1 VERLQSWFRAE
12 APSQPLWLIPVGA
25 VLYTALGIFSL
36 ETLTIDAVSPLW
48 PGAGVGLLLAL
59 WFGWRGLA
67 ALWVAD
73 VMIGVLG
80 PISAGV
86 ALPPATATAVT
97 LEAGVGAALI
107 VALGIDHSLRTTR
120 DTVGLVA
127 AIAVGGALG
136 ATLGAAAQ
144 VTAGVASSFSEA
156 FGTWWLSDVCGAFL
170 VGGLGMVIPATSLP
184 GRHTRL
190 KLAGA
195 LMLVALTAAALNLIG
210 DAAPV
215 ALIPAAT
222 LAAVIGRG
230 PGALGA
236 GVVAAGVALP
246 FVDGGASNFA
256 GRGASGVF
264 ELEFILTAMTITVL
278 VLAATLDARD
288 DAIADL
294 TARATTDELTGLS
307 NRFGLE
313 THLRGVAAAE
323 VGLTVFSI
331 DRFRLIKSGLGYE
344 AGDRFLVETGSRLA
358 AVAPPG
364 GRIARLEGDEFA
376 LLHGP
381 EANRGETISL
391 AEKALAMLSQPF
403 KVNGHT
409 VTPTISA
416 GIAWTKPHEA
426 LSDAATALHDAKA
439 AGGGRWRLSRSG
451 AQGSHPLRREAH
463 LREAIS
469 NGQVVPYFQPI
480 VCLSDCRVASCEAL
494 ARWQHPRRGL
504 LNPADFVPV
513 AEQGD
518 VIHELG
524 ARMLQW
530 ACEEVASWPSQI
542 SVAVNISARQLHS
555 GLAKEVEA
563 ALENAGIGADRLQ
576 LELTETALLDQVDA
590 DATLEALRQTGVTLA
605 LDDFGTGWSSF
616 EIAQKLRVDRLKID
630 RSFVARIGENGSE
643 AALIAA
649 MVAMARAID
658 ADIVAEG
665 VETMEQHETLVE
677 LGVDAAQGYL
687 YSHPVPGEQ
696 LAEFLTKRAD
706 WAHFP
711 A

>member
-1 VERLQSWFRAE
+1 MERLRSWFQAE
-12 APSQPLWLIPVGA
+12 APSQPLWLIPTGA
-25 VLYTALGIFSL
+25 VLYTAVGIFSL
-36 ETLTIDAVSPLW
+36 ETLTVDAVSPLW
-48 PGAGVGLLLAL
+48 PGAGIGLLLAL

-73 VMIGVLG
+73 VMVGVLG
-80 PISAGV
+80 PISVGV
-86 ALPPATATAVT
+86 ALPPATATAVMI
-97 LEAGVGAALI
+97 EAGVGAALL
-107 VALGIDHSLRTTR
+107 VSLGVNPSLRTTR
-120 DTVGLVA
+120 DTVGFAA
-127 AIAVGGALG
+127 AIAAAGAVGAVLG
-136 ATLGAAAQ
+136 AVAL
-144 VTAGVASSFSEA
+144 VTAGAGSDFFDA

-170 VGGLGMVIPATSLP
+170 VGGLGLVIPAARIP
-184 GRHTRL
+184 GRRTAL
-190 KLAGA
+190 KLAAA
-195 LMLVALTAAALNLIG
+195 LTLVAIAAAALNLIG

-215 ALIPAAT
+215 ALIPAVT

-236 GVVAAGVALP
+236 GVVAAAVALP
-246 FVDGGASNFA
+246 FVEGGTSGFG
-256 GRGASGVF
+256 GRGAAGVF
-264 ELEFILTAMTITVL
+264 ELEFILTALTITIL
-278 VLAATLDARD
+278 VLASTLDARD

-294 TARATTDELTGLS
+294 TARAATDELTGLS

-313 THLRGVAAAE
+313 THLGGIAAAE
-323 VGLTVFSI
+323 VGLIVLSI

-358 AVAPPG
+358 AVAPAG

-376 LLHGP
+376 VLHEP
-381 EANRGETISL
+381 EANRGETIAL
-391 AEKALAMLSQPF
+391 AETALAALSRPF
-403 KVNGHT
+403 RIDGHT

-416 GIAWTKPHEA
+416 GIAWTRPREA
-426 LSDAATALHDAKA
+426 LSDAAIALHDAKT

-451 AQGSHPLRREAH
+451 AHGSHPLRREGQ
-463 LREAIS
+463 LREAIA

-480 VCLSDCRVASCEAL
+480 VRLGDRCVAGCEAL

-513 AEQGD
+513 AEQGE

-524 ARMLQW
+524 AHMLRW
-530 ACEEVASWPSQI
+530 ACEEAAGWPSGI
-542 SVAVNISARQLHS
+542 SVAVNISARQLHP
-555 GLAKEVEA
+555 GLAEQVEA
-563 ALENAGIGADRLQ
+563 ALADAGIGADRLQ

-590 DATLEALRQTGVTLA
+590 DATLRALRRTGVTLA

-616 EIAQKLRVDRLKID
+616 EIAQQLGVDRLKID

-643 AALIAA
+643 AALISA
-649 MVAMARAID
+649 MVAMARAIG

-665 VETMEQHETLVE
+665 VETLEQHETLVD

-687 YSHPVPGEQ
+687 YSHPVPGED
-696 LAEFLTKRAD
+696 LAEFLTNRASS
-706 WAHFP
+706 AHFP

>member
-1 VERLQSWFRAE
+1 MERLRSWFRAE
-12 APSQPLWLIPVGA
+12 APSQPLWLIPAGA

-36 ETLTIDAVSPLW
+36 ERLTVDAVSPLW

-67 ALWVAD
+67 ALWIAD
-73 VMIGVLG
+73 VMISVLG
-80 PISAGV
+80 PVPVGA
-86 ALPPATATAVT
+86 ALPATATAVCV
-97 LEAGVGAALI
+97 EAGVGAGLI
-107 VALGIDHSLRTTR
+107 VALGVNPALRTTR
-120 DTVGLVA
+120 DTVGFVA
-127 AIAVGGALG
+127 AIAVAGAIGAALG
-136 ATLGAAAQ
+136 ALAL
-144 VTAGVASSFSEA
+144 VTTGVGSSFFDA

-170 VGGLGMVIPATSLP
+170 VGGLGLVIPASHLP
-184 GRHTRL
+184 GAHAAL

-195 LMLVALTAAALNLIG
+195 LTLVAITAAALNLIG

-215 ALIPAAT
+215 ALIPAVT

-236 GVVAAGVALP
+236 GVVAAAVALP
-246 FVDGGASNFA
+246 YAESGASGFA

-294 TARATTDELTGLS
+294 TDRAATDELTGLS

-313 THLRGVAAAE
+313 THLRGVTSDI
-323 VGLTVFSI
+323 GLIVFSI

-344 AGDRFLVETGSRLA
+344 AGDRFLIETGSRLA
-358 AVAPPG
+358 SVAPTSG
-364 GRIARLEGDEFA
+364 KVARLEGDEFA
-376 LLHGP
+376 VLHGP
-381 EANRGETISL
+381 GANRGETIAL
-391 AEKALAMLSQPF
+391 AEKALALLSRPF
-403 KVNGHT
+403 KIDGHT

-416 GIAWTKPHEA
+416 GIAWTRPHEA
-426 LSDAATALHDAKA
+426 LSDAAIALHDAKT

-451 AQGSHPLRREAH
+451 AHGSHPLRREAQ
-463 LREAIS
+463 LRDAIS
-469 NGQVVPYFQPI
+469 SGQVVPYFQPI
-480 VCLSDCRVASCEAL
+480 VCLGDRCVASCEAL

-513 AEQGD
+513 AEQGE

-524 ARMLQW
+524 AHMLQW
-530 ACEEVASWPSQI
+530 ACEEAARWPSRI
-542 SVAVNISARQLHS
+542 SVAVNISARQLHP
-555 GLAKEVEA
+555 GLAEQVEA
-563 ALENAGIGADRLQ
+563 ALSDARIGPDRLQ

-590 DATLEALRQTGVTLA
+590 DATLRALRQTGVTLA

-616 EIAQKLRVDRLKID
+616 EIAQQLRVNRLKID

-643 AALIAA
+643 EALIAA
-649 MVAMARAID
+649 MVAMARAIG

-665 VETMEQHETLVE
+665 VETLEQHETLVG

-687 YSHPVPGEQ
+687 YSHPVPGEE
-696 LAEFLTKRAD
+696 LAEFLTSRAN

>member
-1 VERLQSWFRAE
+1 LVERLQSWFRAE
-12 APSQPLWLIPVGA
+12 APSQPLWLIPIGA
-25 VLYTALGIFSL
+25 VLYTAVGIFSL
-36 ETLTIDAVSPLW
+36 ETLTVDAVSPLW
-48 PGAGVGLLLAL
+48 PGAGIGLLLAL
-59 WFGWRGLA
+59 WFGWRGMA
-67 ALWVAD
+67 ALWIAD
-73 VMIGVLG
+73 VMITVLG
-80 PISAGV
+80 PISVGI

-107 VALGIDHSLRTTR
+107 VSLGVNPSLRTTR
-120 DTVGLVA
+120 DTVAFVA
-127 AIAVGGALG
+127 AIAAAGAIG
-136 ATLGAAAQ
+136 ATLGALAL
-144 VTAGVASSFSEA
+144 VTAGAGSNFFDA

-170 VGGLGMVIPATSLP
+170 VGGLGLVIPASRIP
-184 GRHTRL
+184 GTHTAL
-190 KLAGA
+190 KLAAA
-195 LMLVALTAAALNLIG
+195 LTFVALTAAALNLIG

-215 ALIPAAT
+215 ALIPAVT

-230 PGALGA
+230 PGALAA
-236 GVVAAGVALP
+236 GVVAAAVALP
-246 FVDGGASNFA
+246 FVEGGASGFA
-256 GRGASGVF
+256 GRGSSGVF

-294 TARATTDELTGLS
+294 TARAATDELTGLS

-313 THLRGVAAAE
+313 THLRGIAAAE
-323 VGLTVFSI
+323 IGLIIFSI

-344 AGDRFLVETGSRLA
+344 AGERFLVET
-358 AVAPPG
+358 G

-376 LLHGP
+376 VLHEPG
-381 EANRGETISL
+381 ANRGETIAL
-391 AEKALAMLSQPF
+391 TEKALALLSRPY
-403 KVNGHT
+403 KIEGHT

-416 GIAWTKPHEA
+416 GIAWTRPHEA
-426 LSDAATALHDAKA
+426 LSDAAIALHDAKT

-451 AQGSHPLRREAH
+451 AHGSHPLRREAQ

-469 NGQVVPYFQPI
+469 SGQVVPYFQPI
-480 VCLSDCRVASCEAL
+480 VCLGDRCVASCEAL

-513 AEQGD
+513 AEQGE

-524 ARMLQW
+524 AHMLEW
-530 ACEEVASWPSQI
+530 ACEEAAGWPSRI
-542 SVAVNISARQLHS
+542 SVAVNVSARQLHP
-555 GLAKEVEA
+555 GLADQVES
-563 ALENAGIGADRLQ
+563 ALAKAGIGPDRLQ

-590 DATLEALRQTGVTLA
+590 DATLRALRQTGVTLA

-616 EIAQKLRVDRLKID
+616 EIAQQLRVNRLKID

-649 MVAMARAID
+649 MVAMARAIG

-665 VETMEQHETLVE
+665 VETIEQHETLVE

-696 LAEFLTKRAD
+696 LAEFLTSRAN

-711 A
+711 V

>member
-1 VERLQSWFRAE
+1 MERLRSWFRAE
-12 APSQPLWLIPVGA
+12 APSQPLWLIPIGA

-36 ETLTIDAVSPLW
+36 ETLTVDAVSPLW
-48 PGAGVGLLLAL
+48 PGAGIGLLLAL

-67 ALWVAD
+67 ALWIAD

-80 PISAGV
+80 PVTVGV
-86 ALPPATATAVT
+86 ALPPATATAVAV
-97 LEAGVGAALI
+97 EAGVGAALI
-107 VALGIDHSLRTTR
+107 VSLGVNPALRTTR
-120 DTVGLVA
+120 DTVGFVA
-127 AIAVGGALG
+127 SIAVAGAIGAALG
-136 ATLGAAAQ
+136 AVAL
-144 VTAGVASSFSEA
+144 VTAGAGSNFFDA

-170 VGGLGMVIPATSLP
+170 VGGLGLVIPATRLP
-184 GRHTRL
+184 GAHTTL

-195 LMLVALTAAALNLIG
+195 LTLVAITAAALNLIG

-215 ALIPAAT
+215 ALIPAVT

-230 PGALGA
+230 PGALA
-236 GVVAAGVALP
+236 SGVVAAAVALP
-246 FVDGGASNFA
+246 FAEDGASGFA
-256 GRGASGVF
+256 GRGAAGIF

-294 TARATTDELTGLS
+294 TARAATDELTGLS

-313 THLRGVAAAE
+313 IHLRGIAAAE
-323 VGLTVFSI
+323 VGLIVFSI

-358 AVAPPG
+358 TVAPAG

-376 LLHGP
+376 VLHEP
-381 EANRGETISL
+381 EANRGETIAL
-391 AEKALAMLSQPF
+391 AEKALALLSRPF
-403 KVNGHT
+403 KIEGHT

-416 GIAWTKPHEA
+416 GIAWTRPHEA
-426 LSDAATALHDAKA
+426 LSDAAIALHDAKT

-451 AQGSHPLRREAH
+451 AHGSHPLRREAQ

-480 VCLSDCRVASCEAL
+480 VCLGDKCVASCEAL
-494 ARWQHPRRGL
+494 ARWHHPRRGL

-513 AEQGD
+513 AEQGE

-530 ACEEVASWPSQI
+530 ACEEAARWPSRI
-542 SVAVNISARQLHS
+542 SVAVNISARQLHP
-555 GLAKEVEA
+555 GLAEQVEA
-563 ALENAGIGADRLQ
+563 ALSNAGIGPERLQ
-576 LELTETALLDQVDA
+576 LELTETAVLDQVDA
-590 DATLEALRQTGVTLA
+590 DATLRALRRTGVTLA

-616 EIAQKLRVDRLKID
+616 EIAQALRVDRLKID

-649 MVAMARAID
+649 MVAMARAIG

-665 VETMEQHETLVE
+665 VETLEQHETLVE

-687 YSHPVPGEQ
+687 YSHPVPSAE
-696 LAEFLTKRAD
+696 LAEFLTNRAD